1 MSEAIDQEAGGAS
14 VQTQTQHDQHGR
26 WPRAESVE
34 DFRRNRPRS
43 TSASPTRPAAP
54 GARRTACACCR

>member
-1 MSEAIDQEAGGAS
+1 MSEAIDQETGGAP
-14 VQTQTQHDQHGR
+14 VQTQTQHDQHG

-34 DFRRNRPRS
+34 DFRRNLATVNQRI
-43 TSASPTRPAAP
+43 ADAARRA